1 MESLFEEPVATVAS
15 ARDRLKVTT
24 RAAQQ
29 NVDRL
34 LQAGILKEV
43 TGRQRYRIFVAQRI
57 IQIVEADQAP
67 TKQIPMFGE

>member
-1 MESLFEEPVATVAS
+1 MENLFKEPVITVAG

-34 LQAGILKEV
+34 LKAGILKEV
-43 TGRQRYRIFVAQRI
+43 TGRQRYRVFVAQKI

-67 TKQIPMFGE
+67 RQVTMFEE